1 MPNRSDSYH
10 RRLVVNSSETEPSTG
25 SPADQAID
33 TRTWVPFILLGII
46 LLVGLYG
53 AFKWWQVQDAQAQRQ
68 QAISE
73 NIEYPP
79 ITEFELTERSG
90 EPFRSLDMK
99 GRVWVVTYFF
109 TTCPGNCI
117 RLNQN
122 IKLLHNLPALNDVV
136 WVSVTCDPDTD
147 TLKALQ
153 DYANRWE
160 ADPERWLFCRGELD
174 YIKQI
179 GLGMKLP
186 IFRRGHKDYAVVFG
200 KEGKIR
206 GMFDATRKSEVERL
220 KKLLMKCLTEDAA
233 STADDKTGGNG
244 PIADSPNID
253 SSAAVAMNQDNSERP

>member
-1 MPNRSDSYH
+1 MT
-10 RRLVVNSSETEPSTG
+10 SSEAEPSTRPP
-25 SPADQAID
+25 SDQAVD
-33 TRTWVPFILLGII
+33 TRTKVPLVLAGII

-53 AFKWWQVQDAQAQRQ
+53 VFKWWQVQKAQAQRQ
-68 QAISE
+68 QAIPE

-122 IKLLHNLPALNDVV
+122 IKLLHNLSELQDVV

-153 DYANRWE
+153 DYADSWE

-186 IFRRGHKDYAVVFG
+186 IYRRGHKDFAVVFG
-200 KEGKIR
+200 KEGNIR
-206 GMFDATRKSEVERL
+206 GMFDATRKSDVERL
-220 KKLLMKCLTEDAA
+220 KKLLLKCLAEDPAGMEN
-233 STADDKTGGNG
+233 DKAGGNG
-244 PIADSPNID
+244 QKTDSQDVVSTNQVD
-253 SSAAVAMNQDNSERP
+253 SRSP

>member
-1 MPNRSDSYH
+1 MH
-10 RRLVVNSSETEPSTG
+10 VEK
-25 SPADQAID
+25 I
-33 TRTWVPFILLGII
+33 
-46 LLVGLYG
+46 
-53 AFKWWQVQDAQAQRQ
+53 
-68 QAISE
+68 
-73 NIEYPP
+73 
-79 ITEFELTERSG
+79 
-90 EPFRSLDMK
+90 
-99 GRVWVVTYFF
+99 VTYFF